1 MNLIPNLFKRKA
13 KVEYQLSDI
22 PLTTDMHSHLLPGI
36 DDGAQD
42 LEESMSLIRQLVEV
56 GYEKLITTPH
66 IMGDFY
72 QNTPEIIQERLA
84 RVREAVAAEGLAVTL
99 EAGAEYYLDEW
110 FPEKLERGEIQWFGD
125 RFLLFETAFMTQPHQ
140 LFKSIFDMKLK
151 GYKPVFAHPERYM
164 YLQSDYEKAQTI
176 YNQGVYYQ
184 INLNSLSGY
193 YGPGAKALAAYLMK
207 EDMVD
212 FVGTDTHGQ
221 RHINGLQSVLK
232 SSDFGYLANVTLC
245 NNRL

>member
-1 MNLIPNLFKRKA
+1 MNLIPNLFKRTKQA
-13 KVEYQLSDI
+13 EYHLSDI

-42 LEESMSLIRQLVEV
+42 LEESLGLIRQLVEA

-72 QNTPEIIQERLA
+72 QNTPEIIEARLA
-84 RVREAVAAEGLAVTL
+84 ELREVVAAEGLPVTL

-110 FPEKLERGEIQWFGD
+110 FPEKLERGEIQAFGD
-125 RFLLFETAFMTQPHQ
+125 HYLLFETAFMTQPQQ

-164 YLQSDYEKAQTI
+164 YLQSDYQAAQTI
-176 YNQGVYYQ
+176 YNQGVYFQ
-184 INLNSLSGY
+184 LNLNSLGGY
-193 YGPGAKALAAYLMK
+193 YGPGAKALAADLIK
-207 EDMVD
+207 EGMVD

-221 RHINGLQSVLK
+221 RHINGLYKALK
-232 SSDFGYLANVTLC
+232 NPEFGQLANMALA
-245 NNRL
+245 NNSL

>member
-1 MNLIPNLFKRKA
+1 MNLIPKLFKRK
-13 KVEYQLSDI
+13 KNVQNQLEDL

-42 LEESMSLIRQLVEV
+42 LEESLYLIRALADL
-56 GYEKLITTPH
+56 GYRKLITTPH

-72 QNTPEIIQERLA
+72 QNTPAIIQQCLTT
-84 RVREAVAAEGLAVTL
+84 VREAVKHHNIPVTI

-140 LFKSIFDMKLK
+140 LLSSIFDMKVK
-151 GYKPVFAHPERYM
+151 GYQPVLAHPERYM
-164 YLQSDYEKAQTI
+164 YLQSDYEKAHTI
-176 YNQGVYYQ
+176 YSKGVYFQ
-184 INLNSLSGY
+184 LNLNALTGY
-193 YGPGAKALAAYLMK
+193 YGPAAEDLAEYLIR
-207 EDMVD
+207 EGMVD

-221 RHINGLQSVLK
+221 RHIKGLNKVLK
-232 SSDFGYLANVTLC
+232 SRNFGRLAELNLY
-245 NNRL
+245 NNHL

>member
-1 MNLIPNLFKRKA
+1 MNLIPNLFKRKT

-42 LEESMSLIRQLVEV
+42 LEESLSLIRQLTAL

-72 QNTPEIIQERLA
+72 QNTPAIIEERLST
-84 RVREAVAAEGLAVTL
+84 VQEAVAAEGLSVTL

-110 FPEKLERGEIQWFGD
+110 FPEKLERGEIQSFGD
-125 RFLLFETAFMTQPHQ
+125 HYLLFETAFMTQPQQ

-151 GYKPVFAHPERYM
+151 GYKPVFAHPERYL

-176 YNQGVYYQ
+176 YNQGVYFQ
-184 INLNSLSGY
+184 LNLNSLSGY
-193 YGPGAKALAAYLMK
+193 YGPGAKELALHLLQ
-207 EDMVD
+207 EGMVD

-221 RHINGLQSVLK
+221 RHINGLQKVLK
-232 SSDFGYLANVTLC
+232 SSEFGRLADTALC
-245 NNRL
+245 NNSL